1 MPAVW
6 QSGRFKDRVPTMETE
21 IEVVVSSRERFHVR
35 VAATDWDTGPREFA
49 GGAAVNDGRR
59 R

>member
-1 MPAVW
+1 
-6 QSGRFKDRVPTMETE
+6 METE

-35 VAATDWDTGPREFA
+35 VAASDWDTGPREFA